1 MEDSFS
7 TDRQGGGEE
16 WFQDDSSALRL
27 GFTLLWESNTAADLT
42 GAGAQEARRVMRS
55 CCKYR

>member
-1 MEDSFS
+1 MEDCFS
-7 TDRQGGGEE
+7 SDGQGGGEE

-27 GFTLLWESNTAADLT
+27 GFTLLWESNTASDLT
-42 GAGAQEARRVMRS
+42 GVGAQEVRRVMGS

>member
-7 TDRQGGGEE
+7 TDGQRGGEE

-27 GFTLLWESNTAADLT
+27 GFMLLWESNTAADLSWSS
-42 GAGAQEARRVMRS
+42 GGGVSDGELL
-55 CCKYR
+55 